1 MPTLWYMLNDPW
13 QQRKKYDDNLNIVYD
28 PGSSCMD
35 CMTIA
40 AIPNSDQICYTSL
53 SRMMMMMMM
62 IVVFDND
69 QCHTYLKMHLSFSMS
84 STIIF
89 QRKKKRERGDSYYR
103 YTFWTQVDDKIYISH
118 QRQSIFAMILSYI
131 LSINSLSLS
140 LSLLMM
146 FEYSSVG
153 QMMISSCFKISWN
166 DTCHLLAYWFAVM
179 FVREKN

>member
-1 MPTLWYMLNDPW
+1 MFSMSKDFGFDFVCSHHQHVHINGDMEACRCRPYDIRSMIPDNKE
-13 QQRKKYDDNLNIVYD
+13 KKYDDNLNIVYD

-40 AIPNSDQICYTSL
+40 AILNSDQICYTSL
-53 SRMMMMMMM
+53 SRMMMMMM

-103 YTFWTQVDDKIYISH
+103 YTF
-118 QRQSIFAMILSYI
+118 
-131 LSINSLSLS
+131 
-140 LSLLMM
+140 
-146 FEYSSVG
+146 
-153 QMMISSCFKISWN
+153 
-166 DTCHLLAYWFAVM
+166 
-179 FVREKN
+179 